1 MNPTKKQVAGD
12 LVNKPAHYVE
22 GRTHEPIDVIEDW
35 ELGYCLGNAVK
46 YISRCG
52 KNGDPVEDLQKVIW
66 YLNRRIKEL
75 EK

>member
-35 ELGYCLGNAVK
+35 ELGYCLGQVIK
-46 YISRCG
+46 YVSRAG
-52 KNGDPVEDLQKVIW
+52 RKGDALEDLRKAEF
-66 YLNRRIKEL
+66 YLQRQIRKEA
-75 EK
+75 K